1 MPWLGYHF
9 WMSTFTMVHHTLR
22 HIPFKSSNERNA
34 AQAQLNGT
42 VQWTASTA
50 IILNGNKSCIFLKL
64 LHYLLSFA
72 RISYMNELA
81 MTWWWWQLGLV
92 PLNLTHFWAL
102 PYKNVGVETPR
113 VPLLSYGAHFGVKTF
128 FSLT

>member
-1 MPWLGYHF
+1 MGIGWPLINYKAGILGWIKFCLMPWLGYHF

-50 IILNGNKSCIFLKL
+50 NYPK
-64 LHYLLSFA
+64 
-72 RISYMNELA
+72 
-81 MTWWWWQLGLV
+81 W
-92 PLNLTHFWAL
+92 
-102 PYKNVGVETPR
+102 
-113 VPLLSYGAHFGVKTF
+113 
-128 FSLT
+128 